1 MKLSRQCGEN
11 KDNMRKTLKKK
22 HGPVMNINIAIVL
35 SLVVSFNGAKVWLTA
50 GWQWRTNQST
60 TWMSG
65 IPNTICCLRV
75 GHCTVS
81 WTHYQS
87 AFFIIWFEWLTRP
100 TKRVLVKRAEYSVKM
115 LMHHFMEIRHE
126 AKRQQIYKHLFAFD
140 VLPQTHS
147 HFNPQSEDFTFTWG
161 TCRNTQKNNTVED
174 GAVCMWLSH
183 ISVELKDL

>member
-50 GWQWRTNQST
+50 GWQWCTNQST

-140 VLPQTHS
+140 VLPQTRS

-161 TCRNTQKNNTVED
+161 TCLDYSK
-174 GAVCMWLSH
+174 
-183 ISVELKDL
+183 K